1 MITGPEVRLSHYG
14 PGQVTHPT
22 DGHLHDGIES
32 SLRGVQVSR
41 DLLLTDQAVELLPV
55 LSQLQHVLIAE
66 GACAG
71 VVVGA
76 GVQQSGWGSADVWH
90 HCLLHKGAETW
101 SGKQP
106 MLRRRTTIYFIDPFS
121 LQSIEICLLL

>member
-1 MITGPEVRLSHYG
+1 METSTLS

-22 DGHLHDGIES
+22 DRHLHDGIKA

-66 GACAG
+66 GAGAG
-71 VVVGA
+71 VVVGAGA

-90 HCLLHKGAETW
+90 HRLLHKGAETW

-106 MLRRRTTIYFIDPFS
+106 MLRRRTTRYFIDPFS
-121 LQSIEICLLL
+121 LQSIEICILL